1 MSQQHLNNRMLLN
14 VHKDLTD
21 GLDLPTIA
29 RQFVDADERRRRFFA
44 TAQSTVTPN
53 RATGVNTVL
62 SPSDDTI
69 FLSFVLSVLTCKIFD
84 L

>member
-29 RQFVDADERRRRFFA
+29 RQFVDANEVNAAGVSLPLRTVHSD
-44 TAQSTVTPN
+44 THQSDW
-53 RATGVNTVL
+53 G
-62 SPSDDTI
+62 
-69 FLSFVLSVLTCKIFD
+69 
-84 L
+84 